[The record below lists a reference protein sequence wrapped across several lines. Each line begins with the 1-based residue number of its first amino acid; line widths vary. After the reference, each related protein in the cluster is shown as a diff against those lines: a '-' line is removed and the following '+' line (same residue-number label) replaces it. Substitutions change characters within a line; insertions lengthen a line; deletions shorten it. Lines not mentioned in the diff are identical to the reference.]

1 MQDNRFYGQY
11 QGWCDNGVPFDEYQ
25 QGWNISEL
33 PPLPIWNEEPPPLP
47 SWPEPQATHYYRD
60 YKEEYLHSHQYEQHE
75 SYTDFM
81 LNKILSTLRAPNVV
95 NVKIEQQYQ
104 LMEEDSRELV
114 EENDNLAHDCCEL
127 EVSDEESLTMVVDE
141 DVELIHLLIEAEDE
155 HPDIEELSSFML
167 PSGQPVVPDRDEHMD
182 IEESPSLVIQA
193 TKTEEGNHSEVYE
206 LNYKRNL
213 DDIGVEQ
220 TAIIEYNTPYYLFP
234 PPVGKFAKK
243 MSSEQNQ
250 GLLEHH
256 RQHLAPSDVLFGTKP
271 PALKNLFDFKE
282 LLSWGP

>member
-1 MQDNRFYGQY
+1 MQDYRFDSN
-11 QGWCDNGVPFDEYQ
+11 QGWYINGM
-25 QGWNISEL
+25 
-33 PPLPIWNEEPPPLP
+33 PLNDYNQEWSTSWQPCMPNWNEEPPPLP

-60 YKEEYLHSHQYEQHE
+60 HEEEYLQSHEYQQQE

-95 NVKIEQQYQ
+95 NVEIEQQYQ

-114 EENDNLAHDCCEL
+114 EEENDNLAHDCCEL
-127 EVSDEESLTMVVDE
+127 EVSDEESLTM
-141 DVELIHLLIEAEDE
+141 
-155 HPDIEELSSFML
+155 
-167 PSGQPVVPDRDEHMD
+167 PVVPDRDEHMD

-193 TKTEEGNHSEVYE
+193 TETEEGNDSEVYE

-220 TAIIEYNTPYYLFP
+220 TAIIEDNTPYYLFP

-243 MSSEQNQ
+243 MSSEHNQ
-250 GLLEHH
+250 DLLEHH
-256 RQHLAPSDVLFGTKP
+256 RLHLAPSGVLFGTQP
-271 PALKNLFDFKE
+271 LALEKVIDFKE

>member
-1 MQDNRFYGQY
+1 M
-11 QGWCDNGVPFDEYQ
+11 
-25 QGWNISEL
+25 
-33 PPLPIWNEEPPPLP
+33 PLNDYNQEWSTSWQPCMPNWNEEPPPLP

-60 YKEEYLHSHQYEQHE
+60 YEEEYLHSHQYQQQE

-95 NVKIEQQYQ
+95 NVEIEQQYQ

-114 EENDNLAHDCCEL
+114 EEENDNLAHDYCEL

-155 HPDIEELSSFML
+155 HLDIEELSSFML
-167 PSGQPVVPDRDEHMD
+167 PSSQPVVPDRDEHMD

-193 TKTEEGNHSEVYE
+193 TETEEGNDSEAYV
-206 LNYKRNL
+206 LNYQSNL

-234 PPVGKFAKK
+234 PPVGKFEKK
-243 MSSEQNQ
+243 RSSEQNQ
-250 GLLEHH
+250 DLLEHH
-256 RQHLAPSDVLFGTKP
+256 RLHLAPSDVLFGTKP
-271 PALKNLFDFKE
+271 PALKKLFDFKE
-282 LLSWGP
+282 LLSWGA